1 MRYVN
6 VKENNQI
13 CSPLKTSQQVT
24 LNKAHVIEITKLLLH
39 AQLFLWKQ
47 EVEMQRETKKK
58 KKIKTKT
65 SKEKNHPE
73 DSENA
78 FFKALTNRF

>member
-24 LNKAHVIEITKLLLH
+24 LNKAHVIEITK
-39 AQLFLWKQ
+39 ACTVVFMKARSRDA
-47 EVEMQRETKKK
+47 ERDKKK
-58 KKIKTKT
+58 ENKNKNKQRKKP
-65 SKEKNHPE
+65 PE
-73 DSENA
+73 
-78 FFKALTNRF
+78 R

>member
-1 MRYVN
+1 
-6 VKENNQI
+6 
-13 CSPLKTSQQVT
+13 
-24 LNKAHVIEITKLLLH
+24 
-39 AQLFLWKQ
+39 
-47 EVEMQRETKKK
+47 MQRETKK

-65 SKEKNHPE
+65 SKEKNHPK